1 MDINNPFKPITI
13 YETES
18 ESEHASDSDDEQQ
31 QSEGSDIENTHSQR
45 STTAQPGLE
54 QLMKDSIGAT
64 GHNILL
70 GSLKKKGNLAAKDCG
85 ATLAWKPGKN
95 GSKKLKGRDLER
107 FKSKKSDKLSICQMV
122 RAGSHLQQ
130 MRVFQDTTGVH
141 LNSYQ
146 DYVEHS
152 SDIVHHICWILT
164 HEALMENVDHGD
176 MLDYFNKRFADLRNR
191 RNYDFK

>member
-1 MDINNPFKPITI
+1 MLKLLKKTKQGKMDKNNPFKPITI

-18 ESEHASDSDDEQQ
+18 ESEHASDSNEEEHLSEASDE
-31 QSEGSDIENTHSQR
+31 ENAHSQR
-45 STTAQPGLE
+45 STTAPPGYD

-107 FKSKKSDKLSICQMV
+107 CKSKKVRQTFHLSN
-122 RAGSHLQQ
+122 G
-130 MRVFQDTTGVH
+130 
-141 LNSYQ
+141 
-146 DYVEHS
+146 
-152 SDIVHHICWILT
+152 
-164 HEALMENVDHGD
+164 
-176 MLDYFNKRFADLRNR
+176 
-191 RNYDFK
+191 